1 MYKIILFF
9 LLILY
14 SCNYPDIDS
23 FPEFNSLSITME
35 EALDKCRID
44 NIIND
49 EKKDCF
55 IEYKYL
61 MDRF

>member
-23 FPEFNSLSITME
+23 LPEFNSLSITME
-35 EALDKCRID
+35 ETLDKCKID
-44 NIIND
+44 KIIND